1 MKSASISLP
10 TLVCLVLFSVFTLFS
25 CRNVSESGN
34 DEAAVTAAT
43 PGPHTTPQSESYAA
57 PPSPRLVVGIV
68 VDQMRYEFLT
78 RYMDRFGKGG
88 FRRLLA
94 GGYSFD
100 NAKFNYVPT
109 KTCPGHASIYT
120 GATPSIHGI
129 IGNSWYDESQG
140 VENGNMYCTY
150 DSSARLVG
158 GNTEAGEDG
167 TGRES
172 PENMLSSTV
181 SDELRLATGMK
192 SVALSISIKDRAA
205 IMSGG
210 HLANSAYWL
219 DEDCGCW
226 VTSTYYYS
234 RNGDKSSP
242 QPELPK
248 WVSDFNE
255 KSSARKFL
263 ERPGIEKKWNTL
275 FEPSTYAKNPGDN
288 PKYERSLMGN
298 EDETGKDGKPDFPY
312 DLSKA
317 LAVNKD
323 EFHGKW
329 GKLIQYTPYGDSFTN
344 EFAVAALN
352 DGGLALGRDDV
363 TDFLAVSYS
372 STDLVGHFYGP
383 RSVEVEDTYLRL
395 DRNIEKLL
403 NALDETVGE
412 GNYLVFLTADHGVV
426 DVPQYLMDL
435 GMPAGYFDEDGKA
448 IENLNK
454 HLKGIFDTGDKDL
467 VVAYTNQQVYL
478 DRELISQN
486 PDLDLP
492 TVQKAAASYLL
503 TLDGVADVVMSTEL
517 NGTQFTRGMR
527 RLVQNG
533 FYPKRSG
540 DVAVIL
546 DPSWIEYSGYFGKK
560 GTTHSQGYNYD
571 THVPVIFYGWK
582 IKHGSSVRPVEITDI
597 APTVSALL
605 GIPFPNGATGN
616 PLVELFE

>member
-1 MKSASISLP
+1 MKSASIRFPSLI
-10 TLVCLVLFSVFTLFS
+10 CLVLFSVFTLFS

-43 PGPHTTPQSESYAA
+43 PGPHRTPQSEPDAA
-57 PPSPRLVVGIV
+57 LSPPKLVVGIV

-94 GGYSFD
+94 GGYSFG
-100 NAKFNYVPT
+100 NAKFNFVPT

-120 GATPSIHGI
+120 GATPSVHGI
-129 IGNSWYDESQG
+129 IGNSWYDESLN
-140 VENGNMYCTY
+140 VKNGKMYCTY

-158 GNTEAGEDG
+158 GNTGAGEDDAG
-167 TGRES
+167 HES
-172 PENMLSSTV
+172 PKNMLSSTV
-181 SDELRLATGMK
+181 SDELRLASGMR
-192 SVALSISIKDRAA
+192 SVVLSISIKDRAA
-205 IMSGG
+205 IISAG
-210 HLANSAYWL
+210 HLANAAYWL

-234 RNGDKSSP
+234 RNGDKGSP
-242 QPELPK
+242 QPELPE

-255 KSSARKFL
+255 KSSAKKFL
-263 ERPGIEKKWNTL
+263 EQPGIEKKWDTV
-275 FEPSTYAKNPGDN
+275 FEPSSYTKTPGDN
-288 PKYERSLMGN
+288 SKYKRSLTGK
-298 EDETGKDGKPDFPY
+298 EDETDNNGKSDFPY

-317 LAVNKD
+317 LAENKD
-323 EFHGKW
+323 EFEGKW
-329 GKLIQYTPYGDSFTN
+329 GKLIQYTPYGDSLTN
-344 EFAVAALN
+344 EFAIAALK

-363 TDFLAVSYS
+363 PDFLAVSYS

-395 DRNIEKLL
+395 DRDIEKLL
-403 NALDETVGE
+403 NALDEAVGE

-426 DVPQYLMDL
+426 DVPQYLRDL

-454 HLKGIFDTGDKDL
+454 HLKSIFDTGDKDL
-467 VVAYTNQQVYL
+467 VLSYTNQQVYL
-478 DRELISQN
+478 DRDLIANDQN
-486 PDLDLP
+486 LDL
-492 TVQKAAASYLL
+492 TKIQEAAASYML
-503 TLDGVADVVMSTEL
+503 TLDGVADVVTATEL
-517 NGTQFTRGMR
+517 NGAQYTRGMR
-527 RLVQNG
+527 LLVQNG
-533 FYPKRSG
+533 FYPNRSG

-546 DPSWIEYSGYFGKK
+546 EPSWIEYSGYFGKK

-571 THVPVIFYGWK
+571 THVPLIFYGWK

-616 PLVELFE
+616 PLIELFE